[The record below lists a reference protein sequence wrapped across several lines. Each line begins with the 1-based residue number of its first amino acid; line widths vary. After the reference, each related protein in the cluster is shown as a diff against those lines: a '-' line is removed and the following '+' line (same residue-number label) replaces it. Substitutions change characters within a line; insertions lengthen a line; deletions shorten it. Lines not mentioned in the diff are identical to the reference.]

1 MLIFCNFGNQKGKCE
16 TLLIMKS
23 NLFISLL
30 LFSGTLISLSACQNK
45 PETTTDFLIKVDSIH
60 CPDTVMANAKF
71 DIVFYGTVGFNG
83 CTSFK
88 TFNQKFDDK
97 NITIET
103 WGTYENFNG
112 TCPDVLVSL
121 DGQKLSMTLPF
132 AGTYKIKIKEPD
144 NYLLYKFIKVK
155 ELSSSQK

>member
-1 MLIFCNFGNQKGKCE
+1 MVNAKQC
-16 TLLIMKS
+16 LIMKS
-23 NLFISLL
+23 NLYLSLL
-30 LFSGTLISLSACQNK
+30 IVSGILITLAACQNK
-45 PETTTDFLIKVDSIH
+45 SEETADFLIKVDSIH
-60 CPDTVMANAKF
+60 CPDSVLANTKF
-71 DIVFYGTVGFNG
+71 DIAFYGTVGFNG

-88 TFNQKFDDK
+88 TFNQKFDDN

-103 WGTYENFNG
+103 WGTYENYNG
-112 TCPDVLVSL
+112 TCPDVLVTL

-132 AGTYKIKIKEPD
+132 PGTYKIKVKEPD